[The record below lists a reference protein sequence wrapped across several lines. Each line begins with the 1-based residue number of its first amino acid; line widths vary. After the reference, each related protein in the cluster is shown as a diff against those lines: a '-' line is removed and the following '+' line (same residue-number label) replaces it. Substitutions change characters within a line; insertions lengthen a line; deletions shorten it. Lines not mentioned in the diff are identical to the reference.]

1 MIESSEFS
9 ESQPYQVA
17 HEKLEVE
24 GSTCDAYRVKIYGK
38 LHFMKRL
45 KPEFASDV
53 RYREA
58 LRKEFETGY
67 NLEHPHIVKYFSFED
82 ESILMEYVD
91 GHSLTQALTE
101 NPTFF
106 KKKKNTDRILM
117 QLLDAVKYL
126 HNHQVLHLDLKP
138 DNILITK
145 IGHNVKLVDLG
156 CCKTDVFAD
165 TQGYTD
171 KYAAPEQKV
180 AKGEIDEQTDI
191 YAIGKIIEEFPNHHI
206 YNKVI
211 SRCTANDKSQRY
223 HSVDELLRDIR
234 GNSKVAFVVSGIT
247 TLIIVC
253 FVWGYFSIT
262 MQKNQQHPISLSA
275 DTIMVSDT
283 ITQPSV
289 VKPDTIPHPSRV
301 IPKPVSQEEQMRQ
314 ELSKIVEK
322 AYDAYLKTFCDSIF
336 PPIEPS
342 PTAGQY
348 WEAATTAFNHQVMTA
363 AEVLSAKYPQVPRS
377 LIDAEASGQV
387 QDHIASVF
395 NRMRNNRELN

>member
-9 ESQPYQVA
+9 DNQPYHVP

-45 KPEFASDV
+45 KSEFASDV

-67 NLEHPHIVKYFSFED
+67 NLEHPHIVKYLSFED

-117 QLLDAVKYL
+117 QLLDALRYL

-145 IGHNVKLVDLG
+145 ISNNVKLVDLG

-180 AKGEIDEQTDI
+180 EKGEVDEQTDI

-223 HSVDELLRDIR
+223 HSVDELIRDIR
-234 GNSKVAFVVSGIT
+234 GNSKVDFLVSVIA
-247 TLIIVC
+247 TLITIC
-253 FVWGYFSIT
+253 LVWGYFSLV
-262 MQKNQQHPISLSA
+262 MQKSHQQFIPVPA
-275 DTIMVSDT
+275 DTILVADT
-283 ITQPSV
+283 TTQQSV
-289 VKPDTIPHPSRV
+289 AKPDTTPKPNRA

-314 ELSKIVEK
+314 ELSKIVER
-322 AYDAYLKTFCDSIF
+322 AYDGYLKTFCDSIF
-336 PPIEPS
+336 PPKEPS

-348 WEAATTAFNHQVMTA
+348 WEAATTAFNYQVMTA
-363 AEVLSAKYPQVPRS
+363 AEELSAKYPQVPRS
-377 LIDAEASGQV
+377 LIDAEASRQV
-387 QDHIASVF
+387 QDHITSVF
-395 NRMRNNRELN
+395 NRMRNNGER